1 MSALP
6 KNNEI
11 SSLTRRLDAL
21 ISILFNPTKIQEA
34 DLKYKIALLDKLGF
48 DNNEIASILN
58 TTYSLV
64 AKEKSLLKKV
74 KKNE

>member
-1 MSALP
+1 MSDLP
-6 KNNEI
+6 KNNET
-11 SSLTRRLDAL
+11 SALARRLDAI

-34 DLKYKIALLDKLGF
+34 DLKSKIALLDKLGF